1 MPGRT
6 NIYSINKRTR
16 GLVVRGALLIIQI
29 LLPFGLYFALRSAH
43 GLAAGLIATL
53 FLISM
58 LILVW
63 LG

>member
-6 NIYSINKRTR
+6 NMYSINKRTR
-16 GLVVRGALLIIQI
+16 GLVVRGALLIVQI
-29 LLPFGLYFALRSAH
+29 LLPFGLYFALRSSH
-43 GLAAGLIATL
+43 GPAAGLISAL

-58 LILVW
+58 LVLVW